1 MYFGLDIG
9 DIFRICSS
17 NEYWVVYPSKSE
29 TLDALP
35 IPARRLKN
43 APEKMKKI
51 KGGKSGFQIYKC
63 TEPLQIVGKT
73 DFFAMEWLAWVGA
86 ND

>member
-17 NEYWVVYPSKSE
+17 NEYWGVYPSKSE

-35 IPARRLKN
+35 IPARRLKT
-43 APEKMKKI
+43 
-51 KGGKSGFQIYKC
+51 Y
-63 TEPLQIVGKT
+63 
-73 DFFAMEWLAWVGA
+73 FFAMEWLAWVGD